1 MLYRHALGDTIR
13 DLRIEQGKTLR
24 YVAERVPMGLGYL
37 SEIERGRK
45 EISSEILNDLATAL
59 RIDLADLITLVV
71 IRLGGGIPDT
81 PEMLLDKYADTMVV
95 SK

>member
-13 DLRIEQGKTLR
+13 DLRIEQGRTLR
-24 YVAERVPMGLGYL
+24 SVAQKVPMGLGYL

-59 RIDLADLITLVV
+59 RIDLPELITLVAL
-71 IRLGGGIPDT
+71 RLGGGIPDT
-81 PEMLLDKYADTMVV
+81 PETLLDEYADLVVV